1 MTFKSI
7 YFSFLFLFFLTQ
19 LVSASNVDEEEGFF
33 NIETLCHGH
42 LEFKNGPLWKEWSN
56 SSNQNRF
63 QPEEVSKINLN
74 NSSKLKV
81 KWVFGVPNTGRI
93 RSQPSIAGGVIF
105 FGSET
110 GIVYALDSLTG
121 CTWWTYKAMA
131 EVRNAIA
138 VDLDSNDL
146 PTNLYFGDFEGRIYR
161 LNAKTGEQVW
171 VSRVNDHRATTI
183 TGSISIYGDDIFIP
197 LSSVE
202 ILKAIAPKY
211 ECCTFRGG
219 VVAMNKF
226 SGEIKWKF
234 NTVEVPKHTGF
245 NVVNAKKWGPSGVP
259 VWSTPTVD
267 ERRNRIYIGTGQNYS
282 PPATKFSDSILAIN
296 IQNGQ
301 LIWSMQSDSDD
312 IWNASCVRDKINCD
326 FPIGSNFDFGAAPVL
341 VSHKEK
347 NDLLLAGQ
355 KSGMLFAL
363 DPRDGS
369 TVWKKRIGKGGEHGG
384 VHWSM
389 SSDGE
394 LIFVPVGDI
403 GNHPKAIGK
412 RRSGIH
418 AYKIG
423 NGELVWSH
431 NAVEKCSEKTYE
443 CYSGFSAAIS
453 ATNEIVFAGN
463 LNGTFYAISTNDGK
477 QVWKYN
483 TREKFSTVNFVP
495 ARGGTIDAS
504 GPVISSRMV
513 YINSGY
519 GGYGKLPGNAL
530 IAFGL
535 DD

>member
-1 MTFKSI
+1 MKFKLI

-33 NIETLCHGH
+33 NTETLCHGY
-42 LEFKNGPLWKEWSN
+42 LEFNNGPLWKEWSN

-74 NSSKLKV
+74 NSSQLKV

-171 VSRVNDHRATTI
+171 ISRVNDHRATTI

-245 NVVNAKKWGPSGVP
+245 NVVNAKTIKNPSSFGRQNP
-259 VWSTPTVD
+259 PRLPHAPPHGCNTPP
-267 ERRNRIYIGTGQNYS
+267 R
-282 PPATKFSDSILAIN
+282 P
-296 IQNGQ
+296 
-301 LIWSMQSDSDD
+301 
-312 IWNASCVRDKINCD
+312 
-326 FPIGSNFDFGAAPVL
+326 
-341 VSHKEK
+341 EK
-347 NDLLLAGQ
+347 L
-355 KSGMLFAL
+355 
-363 DPRDGS
+363 
-369 TVWKKRIGKGGEHGG
+369 
-384 VHWSM
+384 
-389 SSDGE
+389 
-394 LIFVPVGDI
+394 
-403 GNHPKAIGK
+403 
-412 RRSGIH
+412 
-418 AYKIG
+418 
-423 NGELVWSH
+423 
-431 NAVEKCSEKTYE
+431 
-443 CYSGFSAAIS
+443 
-453 ATNEIVFAGN
+453 
-463 LNGTFYAISTNDGK
+463 
-477 QVWKYN
+477 
-483 TREKFSTVNFVP
+483 
-495 ARGGTIDAS
+495 
-504 GPVISSRMV
+504 
-513 YINSGY
+513 
-519 GGYGKLPGNAL
+519 
-530 IAFGL
+530 
-535 DD
+535 